1 MSISYQTSDLGLAWE
16 KYIQVLAELHNLIE
30 SFRGDLYTEKQINDL
45 LKQGL
50 FWAKIVQEER
60 EK

>member
-1 MSISYQTSDLGLAWE
+1 MSESKQTTDLGLAWE
-16 KYIQVLAELHNLIE
+16 HYLQVLAELRDLING
-30 SFRGDLYTEKQINDL
+30 FRGDLYSEKQINDL